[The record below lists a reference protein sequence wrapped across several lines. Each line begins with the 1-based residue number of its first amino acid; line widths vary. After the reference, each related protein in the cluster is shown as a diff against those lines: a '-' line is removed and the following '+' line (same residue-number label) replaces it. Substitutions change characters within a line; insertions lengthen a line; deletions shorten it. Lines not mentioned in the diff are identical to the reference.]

1 MQPHDEAKYS
11 AHERK
16 TGRRYLVELF
26 CTLGI
31 YTLLLT
37 ASIQFGRTMEAG
49 WGKLAVLLSPMIGF
63 LLMIWV
69 VARQVARMD
78 EYVRRI
84 LLENIAIGAAITAS
98 ATFTYGFLETA
109 GYPLQSMFS
118 VWMVLGGSIGVV
130 TICRKWFER

>member
-1 MQPHDEAKYS
+1 MQPHQESKYS

-16 TGRRYLVELF
+16 AGRRYLFELF
-26 CTLGI
+26 GTLAI
-31 YTLLLT
+31 YTALLT
-37 ASIQFGRTMEAG
+37 ASIRFGRLMDAG
-49 WGKLAVLLSPMIGF
+49 LLKLAVLVSPMIGF

-69 VARQVARMD
+69 VARQFARMD
-78 EYVRRI
+78 EYVRRV

-118 VWMVLGGSIGVV
+118 VWMVLGGSVGVV
-130 TICRKWFER
+130 TCVRKWIEP